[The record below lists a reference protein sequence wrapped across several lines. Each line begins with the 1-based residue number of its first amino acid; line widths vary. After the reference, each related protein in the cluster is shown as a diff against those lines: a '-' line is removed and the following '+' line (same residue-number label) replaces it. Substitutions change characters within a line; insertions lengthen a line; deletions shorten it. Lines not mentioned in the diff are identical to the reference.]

1 MAAKIE
7 MTKTDADILELL
19 RGDGRLTAAAIGK
32 TLGVSEKDVRDAIK
46 RLEDGGV
53 ILGYT
58 TLVDDSVIDVTRV
71 EALIEVRVNPMYGRG
86 FDSIA
91 EDIYKF
97 DEVKSLYL
105 MSGGYDLA
113 VFVEGRNLREVAAF
127 VSEKLSVMDKVLS
140 TATHFILKKYKIG
153 GELTVA
159 QENLRQPVT
168 P

>member
-1 MAAKIE
+1 MDKLS
-7 MTKTDADILELL
+7 TDILAML
-19 RGDGRLTAAAIGK
+19 RQDSRMSAGAIAKALGVKESEAAAAIK
-32 TLGVSEKDVRDAIK
+32 S
-46 RLEDGGV
+46 LEDRGV

-58 TLVDDSVIDVTRV
+58 TLIDDSAVNEGVV

-86 FDSIA
+86 FDAIA

-113 VFVEGRNLREVAAF
+113 VFIEGKTLREVAAF

-153 GELTVA
+153 GEMTVA
-159 QENLRQPVT
+159 SENKRQPVT

>member
-1 MAAKIE
+1 MEKLALDIIALLKQ
-7 MTKTDADILELL
+7 DA
-19 RGDGRLTAAAIGK
+19 RLTHGDIAK
-32 TLGVSEKDVRDAIK
+32 TLGVTQKEVSTIVKS
-46 RLEDGGV
+46 LEERGV

-58 TLVDDSVIDVTRV
+58 ALTDDSAIDDGTV
-71 EALIEVRVNPMYGRG
+71 EALIEVKVNPMYGRG
-86 FDSIA
+86 FDAIA

-97 DEVKSLYL
+97 DRVKSLYL

-113 VFVEGRNLREVAAF
+113 VFVEGKNLREVAAF

-153 GELTVA
+153 GEMTVEG
-159 QENLRQPVT
+159 ENRRQPVT

>member
-1 MAAKIE
+1 MD
-7 MTKTDADILELL
+7 KTELDILELL
-19 RGDGRLTAAAIGK
+19 NANSRMPYGAIAK
-32 TLGVSEKDVRDAIK
+32 TLGLSEARVAETVASLEK
-46 RLEDGGV
+46 RGI

-58 TLVDDSVIDVTRV
+58 TLIDDSAIDETKV
-71 EALIEVRVNPMYGRG
+71 EALIEVRVNPIYGRG
-86 FDSIA
+86 FDAIA

-97 DEVKSLYL
+97 EQVKSLYL

-113 VFVEGRNLREVAAF
+113 VFVEGKTLREVASF

-153 GELTVA
+153 GELTVPD
-159 QENLRQPVT
+159 ENRRQKIT